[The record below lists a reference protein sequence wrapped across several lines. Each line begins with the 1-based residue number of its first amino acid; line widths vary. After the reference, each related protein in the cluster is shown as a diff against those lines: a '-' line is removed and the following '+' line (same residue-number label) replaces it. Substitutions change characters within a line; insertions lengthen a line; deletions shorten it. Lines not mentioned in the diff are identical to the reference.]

1 MIQLANSLLSQKNS
15 FDLVKKSTRIGTLFH
30 KFTNLKLETEQL
42 NTIRNNN
49 KAFDSDRDHKHKTKA
64 TLISE
69 KFTERIGNISL
80 QIRSEQNKLRVLR
93 LNSSLVAELDMRTA
107 SFNDSTKDGLSRIEQ
122 ERKSMLQESDW

>member
-1 MIQLANSLLSQKNS
+1 MISLKQSYGDLDLELQELKRQKEEKEEQCQDLIQLANSLLSQKNS

-64 TLISE
+64 ALISE

-80 QIRSEQNKLRVLR
+80 QIRSE
-93 LNSSLVAELDMRTA
+93 
-107 SFNDSTKDGLSRIEQ
+107 
-122 ERKSMLQESDW
+122 